1 MDADV
6 LDNSFCQKKRKQSS
20 TACNYFLRV
29 SSGKDTNLK
38 LQAHHGPVFL
48 YYFFYC
54 QEKCGICFINVQVL
68 KIKFLRNV
76 SSFSIPGQLIR
87 SPNAWVLH
95 VCRDGNH

>member
-6 LDNSFCQKKRKQSS
+6 LDNSFCQKQNA

-48 YYFFYC
+48 YYFPIVKRSV
-54 QEKCGICFINVQVL
+54 ESVL
-68 KIKFLRNV
+68 LMYKFLKLN
-76 SSFSIPGQLIR
+76 F
-87 SPNAWVLH
+87 
-95 VCRDGNH
+95 

>member
-6 LDNSFCQKKRKQSS
+6 LDNSFCQKQNA

-48 YYFFYC
+48 YYFPIV
-54 QEKCGICFINVQVL
+54 KRSGICFINVQVL
-68 KIKFLRNV
+68 KIKFYKGV
-76 SSFSIPGQLIR
+76 I
-87 SPNAWVLH
+87 
-95 VCRDGNH
+95 